1 MSSGRGE
8 LGKTRLPFW
17 AAGFVVLICTA
28 ILALSGWREWET
40 RSAELRTAEVDVAN
54 VAQSLIQHA
63 DDTFEL
69 ADTILVGLVHRLE
82 LDGMGPDTIAKLQT
96 YLPTRKSSDRIRG
109 IFVYDETGR
118 WLATTEQVDI
128 SKFNNGDREYF
139 QRHRTSPDRGTL
151 IGRPVR
157 SRSGGQWI
165 ITASR
170 RINNPDGSFAGV
182 ALLTIDVAYFVG
194 FYERFDV
201 GPNGS
206 ASLLNNDGIMLAR
219 SRDESSAYVGRDLS
233 NAPLFKE
240 WKSRPTAAVYYFKSP
255 LDGVLRLS
263 YYKRSS
269 QYPLMVLASKSQ
281 DDVLAPWQRAAAVRM
296 SYVAGLVL
304 LIAVIGFYLVRQL
317 LQRQRMA
324 QALVANE
331 AHFRLLAEQSSDMV
345 TRIGLDNRLL
355 YVSPSC
361 ARVVGWSPDELLGN
375 SAVAGIHPEDLERIE
390 QTIAALKNGEAE
402 EARFVF
408 RQRHRE
414 KGEIWA
420 ESALHV
426 TRASDTGEIDGVV
439 AIMRDVTEQKDLQ
452 DKLASLATT
461 DGLTG
466 LANRRA
472 FDERLAEEWARA
484 RRDGTQLSLLLIDVD
499 HFKKFN
505 DHYGHLAGDG
515 CLRALGKILASH
527 ARRTADLAARY
538 GGEEFALLLPNT
550 GADGCA
556 QIGEEIRDGLRD
568 LAMLH
573 AQNPPSRLVTVS
585 VGAATSL
592 PSQTATDCNALVA
605 AADRALYAAKDS
617 GRDRLVMSGQVVPW
631 PAKSA

>member
-1 MSSGRGE
+1 
-8 LGKTRLPFW
+8 
-17 AAGFVVLICTA
+17 V
-28 ILALSGWREWET
+28 
-40 RSAELRTAEVDVAN
+40 
-54 VAQSLIQHA
+54 Q
-63 DDTFEL
+63 
-69 ADTILVGLVHRLE
+69 
-82 LDGMGPDTIAKLQT
+82 
-96 YLPTRKSSDRIRG
+96 
-109 IFVYDETGR
+109 
-118 WLATTEQVDI
+118 
-128 SKFNNGDREYF
+128 
-139 QRHRTSPDRGTL
+139 
-151 IGRPVR
+151 
-157 SRSGGQWI
+157 
-165 ITASR
+165 
-170 RINNPDGSFAGV
+170 
-182 ALLTIDVAYFVG
+182 
-194 FYERFDV
+194 
-201 GPNGS
+201 
-206 ASLLNNDGIMLAR
+206 
-219 SRDESSAYVGRDLS
+219 
-233 NAPLFKE
+233 
-240 WKSRPTAAVYYFKSP
+240 
-255 LDGVLRLS
+255 RLS
-263 YYKRSS
+263 YYQRSGR
-269 QYPLMVLASKSQ
+269 YPVIVLASRSQ
-281 DDVLAPWQRAAAVRM
+281 DDVLTPWRRAAAVRM
-296 SYVAGLVL
+296 SYVVGLVL

-324 QALVANE
+324 QALAAKE

-361 ARVVGWSPDELLGN
+361 ARMTGWSPDELLGA
-375 SAVAGIHPEDLERIE
+375 SAVAGVHPDDLERVE
-390 QTIAALKNGEAE
+390 QAIAALKSGEAE
-402 EARFVF
+402 EARFVY

-426 TRASDTGEIDGVV
+426 TRASNTGEIDGVV
-439 AIMRDVTEQKDLQ
+439 SVTRDMTEQKDFQ

-472 FDERLAEEWARA
+472 FDERLADEWARA

-515 CLRALGKILASH
+515 CLRALARILSAH
-527 ARRTADLAARY
+527 ARRPADLAARY

-550 GADGCA
+550 GADGCV
-556 QIGEEIRDGLRD
+556 QVGEEIRDALRE

-585 VGAATSL
+585 VGAATGL
-592 PSQTATDCNALVA
+592 PSQTTTDCSALVA

>member
-1 MSSGRGE
+1 MVTSRD

-17 AAGFVVLICTA
+17 AAGFVVLICIT
-28 ILALSGWREWET
+28 ILGLSGWREWET
-40 RSAELRTAEVDVAN
+40 RDAELRNAEVEVAN
-54 VAQSLIQHA
+54 LAQSLVQHA

-96 YLPTRKSSDRIRG
+96 YLPTRKSSDRIHG
-109 IFVYDETGR
+109 IFVYDATGR
-118 WLATTEQVDI
+118 WLATTEQVDL
-128 SKFNNGDREYF
+128 SKFNNSDREYF
-139 QRHRTSPDRGTL
+139 QRHRSSPDRNTL

-182 ALLTIDVAYFVG
+182 ALLTIDVAYFVR
-194 FYERFDV
+194 FYQRFDV

-206 ASLLNNDGIMLAR
+206 VSLLNNDGIMLAR
-219 SRDESSAYVGRDLS
+219 SRDESGAFIGRDLS
-233 NAPLFKE
+233 NAPLFRE
-240 WKSRPTAAVYYFKSP
+240 WDNRPAASLYYFKSP
-255 LDGVLRLS
+255 LDGVQRLS

-281 DDVLAPWQRAAAVRM
+281 DDVLAPWRHAATVRM
-296 SYVAGLVL
+296 SYVVGLVL
-304 LIAVIGFYLVRQL
+304 LIAVIGSYLVRQL

-324 QALVANE
+324 QALVAKE

-355 YVSPSC
+355 YVSPSST
-361 ARVVGWSPDELLGN
+361 RMIGWTPDELLGM
-375 SAVAGIHPEDLERIE
+375 SAVSGIHPDDMERV
-390 QTIAALKNGEAE
+390 QQVVTALKNGEAE
-402 EARFVF
+402 EARFVY
-408 RQRHRE
+408 RQCHRE

-426 TRASDTGEIDGVV
+426 TRSSDTGEIDGVV
-439 AIMRDVTEQKDLQ
+439 AVMRDMTEQKDLQ

-472 FDERLAEEWARA
+472 FDARLAEEWARA

-515 CLRALGKILASH
+515 CLRELGRILAAH
-527 ARRTADLAARY
+527 ARRPADLAARY

-556 QIGEEIRDGLRD
+556 RIGEEIRDGLRE

-573 AQNPPSRLVTVS
+573 AQNPPSRLVTMS
-585 VGAATSL
+585 LGAAVGL

-617 GRDRLVMSGQVVPW
+617 GRDRLVMSGQVVSW